1 MTQAQLGVEIFARHH
16 SARLGRV
23 DSRRKETAG
32 PSTRAE
38 ALGRDDS
45 RRRVTRLSVE
55 RQVLSAKCQVL
66 GAKSCP
72 LLTQTPFRCTSRTHH
87 AAPRKSRPR
96 SHTPS

>member
-23 DSRRKETAG
+23 DSRREETAG

-45 RRRVTRLSVE
+45 FRRVTRLSVE
-55 RQVLSAKCQVL
+55 RQVLSAK
-66 GAKSCP
+66 
-72 LLTQTPFRCTSRTHH
+72 R
-87 AAPRKSRPR
+87 
-96 SHTPS
+96 